1 MHLTGIR
8 PKQKEVTKQVGSM
21 FWFILIQ
28 NHEEI
33 IEANK
38 CFIIFSLIAN
48 EVQKN
53 TASVILIHAKE
64 LCCCLYPRG

>member
-38 CFIIFSLIAN
+38 CFIIFSLIAD
-48 EVQKN
+48 EVQKK
-53 TASVILIHAKE
+53 SPLHQH
-64 LCCCLYPRG
+64 